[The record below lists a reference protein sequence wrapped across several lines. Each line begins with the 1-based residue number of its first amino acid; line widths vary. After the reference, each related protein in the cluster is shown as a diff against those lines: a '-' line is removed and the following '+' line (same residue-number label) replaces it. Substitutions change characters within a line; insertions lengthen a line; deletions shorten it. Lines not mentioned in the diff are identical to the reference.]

1 MSGVAVR
8 HGEPC
13 SVLSVKFFAGQPK
26 NLAAVGPT
34 SPAAPQTQPATP
46 MQLAA
51 LSSVKHRVQV
61 NAPLPFNVRCS
72 KKTLILARGQRIESQ
87 QQLESLFE
95 RGALVDI
102 AELQSSREE
111 VLKATR
117 SQLPQLWSKS
127 MDAVAQAIRQSP
139 EDAGFKAALDD
150 ASAPVLSLI
159 ERDPDLAI
167 FQVLRQGAG
176 ADTDYGARRSLHT
189 AITSHLVAQRL
200 GWDSADA
207 DRAFKVALTMNL
219 SMLALQGQLSRQNT
233 PLTTE
238 QRGALQTHP
247 MRSVQMLQQ
256 AGVTDA
262 DWLQAVLNHHEG
274 EDGGGYPSGRSDVGD
289 LASLARRA
297 DVYTS
302 KLSSRSNRD
311 SLAADVAGRQMFMQ
325 DPGHPMT
332 AALVKEFGVYP
343 PGCHVRLASGELAI
357 VVARGPTVT
366 TPVVACLSNA
376 RGVPLQSPVRRDT
389 TDRCHAVMAVVGEAS
404 VSVRMPIEQLLK
416 LAAA

>member
-1 MSGVAVR
+1 
-8 HGEPC
+8 
-13 SVLSVKFFAGQPK
+13 
-26 NLAAVGPT
+26 
-34 SPAAPQTQPATP
+34 

-51 LSSVKHRVQV
+51 LSSLKHRIQV
-61 NAPLPFNVRCS
+61 NTPLPFNVRS
-72 KKTLILARGQRIESQ
+72 ADKTLMLARGQRVDTQ
-87 QQLESLFE
+87 AQLEALFE

-102 AELQSSREE
+102 AELQTAREE
-111 VLKATR
+111 VMKAPR
-117 SQLPQLWSKS
+117 SQLPQLWSRS

-139 EDAGFKAALDD
+139 EDAGFKNALDET
-150 ASAPVLSLI
+150 SAPVLSLI

-189 AITSHLVAQRL
+189 AITSHLVANRL
-200 GWDSADA
+200 GWDSSDA

-219 SMLALQGQLSRQNT
+219 SMLQLQGQLSRQTT
-233 PLTTE
+233 PPTPE
-238 QRGALQTHP
+238 QRALLQTHP
-247 MRSVQMLQQ
+247 MRSVQMLEL

-262 DWLQAVLNHHEG
+262 DWLQAVLHHHEG
-274 EDGGGYPSGRSDVGD
+274 EDGGGYPSGRTDVGD

-343 PGCHVRLASGELAI
+343 PGCHVRLVSGELAI

-366 TPVVACLSNA
+366 TPVVTCLSNA
-376 RGVPLQSPVRRDT
+376 RGVPLHSPVRRDT
-389 TDRCHAVMAVVGEAS
+389 SDRAHAVTAVVGEGS
-404 VSVRMPIEQLLK
+404 VSVRLPVEQLLK